1 MSGNKILITDRNSYN
16 RDSYSDVLLAYLP
29 QPIKTE
35 ADNERAIAQLEAL
48 LHQES
53 LTAAEEDLSELLG
66 QLIER
71 FESEQH
77 AFSVEDGV
85 TPLDV
90 LLSLVEGNDLK
101 QADLVGIIGSKGV
114 VSEVVNGKREI
125 NKKMALALAQRF
137 NVEASLFLA

>member
-1 MSGNKILITDRNSYN
+1 MSGNATLTIDRDSYN

-48 LHQES
+48 LHQDS
-53 LTAAEEDLSELLG
+53 LTAAEEKLSELLG

-71 FESEQH
+71 FESEQY

-85 TPLDV
+85 TPLNI
-90 LLSLVEGNDLK
+90 LLFLMESNDLK

-114 VSEVVNGKREI
+114 VSEVINGKRGI
-125 NKKMALALAQRF
+125 SKKMAIALAQRF
-137 NVEASLFLA
+137 NVEASLFLV